1 MLAPRDVRE
10 ERDTE
15 RLSPCFL
22 HILVPLPPQ
31 LDREV
36 GTYLVAVGFEFSRW
50 KVLLSGKMSD

>member
-1 MLAPRDVRE
+1 MLAPGDFRK

-22 HILVPLPPQ
+22 HVLVPLPPQ
-31 LDREV
+31 LDREA